1 MRSKNQITFHFDVV
15 ERRTMFKIERC
26 HYDKLEETINEISLK
41 GIIKFITSE
50 HYGGGEVGYTIIY
63 ETFI

>member
-1 MRSKNQITFHFDVV
+1 
-15 ERRTMFKIERC
+15 MFKTERC
-26 HYDKLEETINEISLK
+26 HYDKLEETINEISRK

-63 ETFI
+63 ETYI